1 MHILMEIHDCFIMP
15 LHGIIYTMLLCS
27 DDTFTHAC
35 RHPEAASRPTFFD
48 TLLALQRP
56 DFQVLKWTCEEV
68 AAYSKEARTI
78 GSPIEAGQELYTD
91 IQHVYVSQN
100 Q

>member
-1 MHILMEIHDCFIMP
+1 MCPSFALV
-15 LHGIIYTMLLCS
+15 
-27 DDTFTHAC
+27 C

-68 AAYSKEARTI
+68 AAYSEEARTI
-78 GSPIEAGQELYTD
+78 GSPIEAGLELYTD
-91 IQHVYVSQN
+91 IQHTYESQIL
-100 Q
+100 